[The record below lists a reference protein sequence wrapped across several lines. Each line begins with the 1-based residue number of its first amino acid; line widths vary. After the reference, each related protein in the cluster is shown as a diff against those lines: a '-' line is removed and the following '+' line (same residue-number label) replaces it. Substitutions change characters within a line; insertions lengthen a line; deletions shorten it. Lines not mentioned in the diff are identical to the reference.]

1 ARALLAELVAGFRA
15 RGAEHVT
22 LNVDTSNEEAAAV
35 WHRLGFV
42 EFARSLSV
50 ELAALEPR
58 LRESEAGPTFGSVH
72 VQTDDDGAVERAVR
86 QFVPGLGRSSGTV
99 MTPPRNG
106 WIAVYDELCDSD
118 PKLLRRLARELSD
131 RLGAV
136 VVALG
141 LEEGRVVR
149 YVLFDRGRITD

>member
-1 ARALLAELVAGFRA
+1 C
-15 RGAEHVT
+15 
-22 LNVDTSNEEAAAV
+22 
-35 WHRLGFV
+35 FV

-72 VQTDDDGAVERAVR
+72 VQTDDEGAVERAVR
-86 QFVPGLGRSSGTV
+86 QFVPRLGRSSGTG
-99 MTPPRNG
+99 MTPPRHG
-106 WIAVYDELCDSD
+106 WVAGHHRLCDSD

-149 YVLFDRGRITD
+149 YVLFDRGRITDEYLSVPEYYGPLPPGDVVALGANPTVAARLTGAD